1 MSSGPSPSK
10 EWKKPSQ
17 VMKVRLK
24 RQRKSTSDLNTK
36 ISTSPHVSQTQPG
49 HGDRLA
55 ASGSGRSG
63 KRRNPFGSGG
73 SNVMRRRVQSQVV
86 GNQSCSEEKE
96 NGSHH
101 ANHQKLFSA
110 LDSKDEDVFC
120 EDACQRMVAAM
131 KEIESQEESKS
142 QAKQVCASASKL
154 PADQLFCERL
164 PCGKPS
170 LPADWCLRTR
180 LRFTSRT
187 SFGWSQPMRMMD
199 EARGLSSFVQGSRD
213 SESKEEAVNE
223 SSWRTQLQQ
232 STMCWMHPHLPWL
245 NLFPRIVSEPKTF
258 KQSVATKDPAIANA
272 LMASWSESFRS
283 VFHLLRSS
291 HCPYFYLCTHQFTV
305 LFRAAGL
312 AGKTSIHAL
321 LSPTT
326 RGLREALKNDGI
338 EFSMPL
344 NDVTQPQA
352 DAMATSGKDKELSRA
367 DDGVLP
373 NRSSDEALA
382 TTASEGA
389 DVNVK
394 AEGRTDVGSGDIGE
408 EQEEEEEEEESNAYQ
423 SPTKASSWLQSMGLN
438 KANFP
443 SLEPSRVK
451 FQTDHLL
458 KLDNRPQS
466 LVLVEGPDTQA
477 LFNFLLNSRSVVASV
492 GPLADI
498 PPTILSPVA
507 FKGATL
513 HSCKVKAGTMKQ
525 QQQTAGLALQEV
537 STLEVTGPIMPHN
550 IHDLCTLLRTTQEG
564 AFHVAFSN
572 HEATAAFTAS
582 SNVLSGDSLDAESKS
597 ADTLQKLRMNCKLA
611 DSLLEHLSMQ
621 CSLPVA
627 AKEVTVMDGLYS

>member
-10 EWKKPSQ
+10 EWKRPSQ

-36 ISTSPHVSQTQPG
+36 ASTSPNVSQKQLG
-49 HGDRLA
+49 RGDRLA

-86 GNQSCSEEKE
+86 GSQSCSEEKE
-96 NGSHH
+96 NGSH

-142 QAKQVCASASKL
+142 QAKQATVTSG
-154 PADQLFCERL
+154 PL

-187 SFGWSQPMRMMD
+187 SFGWSQPMRMKD
-199 EARGLSSFVQGSRD
+199 EARGLSSFVRGSRD
-213 SESKEEAVNE
+213 SETKEEIIKE

-312 AGKTSIHAL
+312 AGRTSIHAL

-352 DAMATSGKDKELSRA
+352 DNMATSGKDKELSHA
-367 DDGVLP
+367 DDGG
-373 NRSSDEALA
+373 SDMN
-382 TTASEGA
+382 T
-389 DVNVK
+389 K
-394 AEGRTDVGSGDIGE
+394 AEERTDTGSGDIGE
-408 EQEEEEEEEESNAYQ
+408 EQEEEEEDNAYQ
-423 SPTKASSWLQSMGLN
+423 SPTKASSWLQSMGLD

-507 FKGATL
+507 FKAATL

-572 HEATAAFTAS
+572 HEVTAPFATS
-582 SNVLSGDSLDAESKS
+582 SNVLSGDSLDAESIS
-597 ADTLQKLRMNCKLA
+597 GEALQKLRTNCKLT

-621 CSLPVA
+621 CALPVA
-627 AKEVTVMDGLYS
+627 AKEVTVVDGLYS